1 VSSDEPQNGTSGEPG
16 APPAS
21 GGPRVS
27 REPSGPNPIEDNP
40 PDDTRTGIIRRH
52 PTGPIPQPLSDDTRT
67 SIIGRQSWGP
77 GSTDPGE
84 SATGIVRGVR
94 IGGPPRSPSNA
105 TAVAAS
111 AVSIISGW
119 ATSVVATGLI
129 TGWWRTDRLFCVGV
143 GFLTAVFGAT
153 TITGVVGLLLRRR
166 VGIFLSVVAAVLAL
180 LIFSGIFIA
189 GAHMAGVLRAFPVL
203 PVATIVLA
211 VAPATWRWTKPG

>member
-1 VSSDEPQNGTSGEPG
+1 VSVDEPQNGTSGE
-16 APPAS
+16 
-21 GGPRVS
+21 VF
-27 REPSGPNPIEDNP
+27 REPGERIPIEGNP

-52 PTGPIPQPLSDDTRT
+52 PTGPIPEPLSDDTRT
-67 SIIGRQSWGP
+67 SMIGRQPS
-77 GSTDPGE
+77 SLDE
-84 SATGIVRGVR
+84 SATGIVRGVPVR
-94 IGGPPRSPSNA
+94 IPGPPRSPSNT

-129 TGWWRTDRLFCVGV
+129 TGWWHTDRLFCVGV
-143 GFLTAVFGAT
+143 GFLAAVFGAT

-189 GAHMAGVLRAFPVL
+189 GAHMAGVVRAFPVL
-203 PVATIVLA
+203 PVATIVLT

>member
-1 VSSDEPQNGTSGEPG
+1 VSSDEPQNGTSGE
-16 APPAS
+16 
-21 GGPRVS
+21 VF
-27 REPSGPNPIEDNP
+27 REPSGRIPIEGNP

-52 PTGPIPQPLSDDTRT
+52 PTGPIPEPMSDDTRT
-67 SIIGRQSWGP
+67 SIIGRQPS
-77 GSTDPGE
+77 SLDE
-84 SATGIVRGVR
+84 SATGIVRGVPVR
-94 IGGPPRSPSNA
+94 IPGPPRSPSNT

-129 TGWWRTDRLFCVGV
+129 TGWWHTDRLFCVGV

-189 GAHMAGVLRAFPVL
+189 GAHMAGVVRAFPVL

>member
-1 VSSDEPQNGTSGEPG
+1 VSSDEPQNGTSGE
-16 APPAS
+16 
-21 GGPRVS
+21 VF
-27 REPSGPNPIEDNP
+27 REPSGRIPIEGNP

-52 PTGPIPQPLSDDTRT
+52 PTGPIPEPLSDDTRT
-67 SIIGRQSWGP
+67 SIIGRQPS
-77 GSTDPGE
+77 SLDE
-84 SATGIVRGVR
+84 SATGIVRGVPVR
-94 IGGPPRSPSNA
+94 IPGPPRSPSNT

-129 TGWWRTDRLFCVGV
+129 TGWWHTDRLFCVGV

-189 GAHMAGVLRAFPVL
+189 GAHMAGVVRAFPVL